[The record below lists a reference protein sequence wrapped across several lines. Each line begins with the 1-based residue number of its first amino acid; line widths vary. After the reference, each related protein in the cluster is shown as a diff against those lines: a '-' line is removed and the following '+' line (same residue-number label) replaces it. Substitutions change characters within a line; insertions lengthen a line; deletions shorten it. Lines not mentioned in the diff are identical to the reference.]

1 MKTFVMG
8 DSHGAHKAVQQALKK
23 AQYDPTRDKLIVL
36 GDTQDGWSQAPE
48 LTEMYMKLET
58 ICKDRFIYILGN
70 HDSAFI
76 EWYDEGCRKHIMF
89 GHGAAVT
96 THVYLQLNEDLIGSH
111 AEWFR
116 RQRHCYLDENNRFFV
131 HAGWDEDYAFD
142 NPAQYSM
149 QEYLWNRSFWDGMF
163 KGRNYAKDLY
173 EVYVGHSPTTQYK
186 PFDDKPMNRRNV
198 WNLDTAAAYTGRV
211 TVMDVNTKEFWQS
224 DKCKELYPLERGR
237 N

>member
-8 DSHGAHKAVQQALKK
+8 DSHGAHKAVQQALKE

-58 ICKDRFIYILGN
+58 ICEDRFIYILGN
-70 HDSAFI
+70 HDAAFI
-76 EWYDEGCRKHIMF
+76 EWYDGGCRKHIMY

-96 THVYLQLNEDLIGSH
+96 THIYLKLNEDWIGSH
-111 AEWFR
+111 AEWYR
-116 RQRHCYLDENNRFFV
+116 RQRHCYLDDQNRFFV
-131 HAGWDEDYAFD
+131 HAGWDAGFTFD
-142 NPAQYSM
+142 NPVQYET

-163 KGRNYAKDLY
+163 KGRNYAKDIN
-173 EVYVGHSPTTQYK
+173 EVYIGHSPTVRYK
-186 PFDDKPMNRRNV
+186 PFEDKPMNRRNV
-198 WNLDTAAAYTGRV
+198 WNLDTGAAFTGRV
-211 TVMDVNTKEFWQS
+211 TVMDIDTKEFWQS
-224 DKCKELYPLERGR
+224 DKCKDLYPLERGR